1 MEAFARASFCVAAP
15 FCVEWCAMNVGL
27 SDADLAPRIAAGDR
41 EAEAEMC
48 RRMGP
53 RIRLYGLRHLRS
65 PSAADDLVQQVL
77 LKILEALRAARLRE
91 PDKLA
96 QFVLG
101 TCRMTVLD
109 LRRTARRQE
118 ELLKEFGGMLVPEQ
132 QAMPHLDGDRL
143 THCVQAL
150 KERERSVIV
159 FTFYDEQTSAT
170 TASSLGL
177 SEANV
182 RVIRHRAI
190 RQLRACM
197 EASA

>member
-1 MEAFARASFCVAAP
+1 MD
-15 FCVEWCAMNVGL
+15 VGL
-27 SDADLAPRIAAGDR
+27 SDADLAPRIADGDR
-41 EAEAEMC
+41 QAEAEMC

-65 PSAADDLVQQVL
+65 PSAADDLVQDVL
-77 LKILEALRAARLRE
+77 LKVLEALRTARLRE

-96 QFVLG
+96 HFVLG

-109 LRRTARRQE
+109 RRRNSQRQD
-118 ELLKEFGGMLVPEQ
+118 ELLAIFGGDLVPGS
-132 QAMPHLDGDRL
+132 APMPTVDDGQL
-143 THCVQAL
+143 TACVQAL
-150 KERERSVIV
+150 KERERSVV
-159 FTFYDEQTSAT
+159 VMTFYDER
-170 TASSLGL
+170 TAAEAAAFLGI

-197 EASA
+197 GVAG

>member
-1 MEAFARASFCVAAP
+1 MY
-15 FCVEWCAMNVGL
+15 VGL
-27 SDADLAPRIAAGDR
+27 SDADLAPRIADGDR

-77 LKILEALRAARLRE
+77 MKVLGALRAARLRE
-91 PDKLA
+91 LDRLA

-109 LRRTARRQE
+109 LKQSARRQE
-118 ELLKEFGGMLVPEQ
+118 KLLERFGGDLVPDPPP
-132 QAMPHLDGDRL
+132 MPRLDDRQL
-143 THCVQAL
+143 ARCVQAL
-150 KERERSVIV
+150 TERERSVV
-159 FTFYDEQTSAT
+159 VMTFYDEQTAAET
-170 TASSLGL
+170 GRFLGI

-182 RVIRHRAI
+182 RVIRHRAL
-190 RQLRACM
+190 RQLRVCM
-197 EASA
+197 GPTP

>member
-1 MEAFARASFCVAAP
+1 VY
-15 FCVEWCAMNVGL
+15 VEL
-27 SDADLAPRIAAGDR
+27 SDADLAPRIAEGDR

-65 PSAADDLVQQVL
+65 SSAADDLVQQVL
-77 LKILEALRAARLRE
+77 LKVLETLRNARLRQPE
-91 PDKLA
+91 KLP

-101 TCRMTVLD
+101 TCRMTVLE
-109 LRRTARRQE
+109 LRRSTHRHE
-118 ELLKEFGGMLVPEQ
+118 ELLVKFGNDLVPYQ
-132 QAMPHLDGDRL
+132 TPVPRLDDSQLSR
-143 THCVQAL
+143 CVQAL
-150 KERERSVIV
+150 KERERSVV
-159 FTFYDEQTSAT
+159 VLTFYDDQTAAET
-170 TASSLGL
+170 GESLGI

-197 EASA
+197 GATS

>member
-1 MEAFARASFCVAAP
+1 MT
-15 FCVEWCAMNVGL
+15 VEL
-27 SDADLAPRIAAGDR
+27 SDADLASRIAGGDA

-48 RRMGP
+48 RRMAP

-65 PSAADDLVQQVL
+65 AAAADDLAQQVL
-77 LKILEALRAARLRE
+77 LKVLEALRAARLRE

-109 LRRTARRQE
+109 GRRSAQRQD
-118 ELLKEFGGMLVPEQ
+118 ELLAMFGGDLIPDG
-132 QAMPHLDGDRL
+132 PPPPRLDDRQL
-143 THCVQAL
+143 ARCVHAL

-159 FTFYDEQTSAT
+159 MTFYDERTAAE
-170 TASSLGL
+170 TASFLGL
-177 SEANV
+177 SEGNV

-190 RQLRACM
+190 QQLRACM
-197 EASA
+197 GATA